1 VGRSLPFRTA
11 LLIGA
16 LIPAAA
22 IPAFAEGTTA
32 IIYGDGFAYQVTS
45 PAGWVLDTESGA
57 ADGLKPVFYPQGRTW
72 ANAPAVI
79 YVHSM
84 EREPDAKLDEVI
96 ASETENFKHEAG
108 GHPLVRV
115 APAVELESGAHVPV
129 RLFSGDRFGN
139 HEAVAY
145 VDAPNTVG
153 LVVLTAHQ
161 QSDFDAALPAF
172 RALVRSWRVTAPEQK
187 AAVSP

>member
-129 RLFSGDRFGN
+129 
-139 HEAVAY
+139 
-145 VDAPNTVG
+145 
-153 LVVLTAHQ
+153 LTAHQ